1 MILPALDDTIV
12 ALSTGWS
19 AAPLGVLRLS
29 GPRALE
35 IACSAAGCAAAAP
48 PAGAPSLCET
58 VLRLPPDVELPAT
71 LLIFHAPRSY
81 TGQDVVEIHTVG
93 CLPLL
98 HELAGVLIDQGA
110 RRALPGEFTAR
121 AFLNGRLDAAQV
133 DGIFGLI
140 HAADGSAARLSARLS
155 RGLHARRLRDL
166 TGSLTDL
173 LALVEAGIDFVE
185 EEDIR
190 FITAEQLR
198 TAVNRLL
205 EDLSDLGGDARFRR
219 RAGMPHV
226 ALAGLPNAGKSTLFN
241 ALLGCERAITS
252 PVLGTTRD
260 VLSAEVLLGGVP
272 VVLQDCAGLGS
283 SPEELE
289 RAAHLAAELA
299 ADQADLVLW
308 VHDST
313 QPWTALEEVACARIP
328 QERRILVLSKQDQAG
343 GLDAAAR
350 GSGES
355 SAAGS
360 AGGAAPSPG
369 GSSLG
374 FVDKVFVSA
383 ARGLG
388 MDLLSSAIRR
398 ALGGRVA
405 APCGHAAEELR
416 EARVALVRLL
426 GLIRDQTGALRMPEL
441 AALELRSALE
451 RVRSVQHG
459 PLAEEVLGR
468 IFSQFCVGK

>member
-1 MILPALDDTIV
+1 MPPPVLDDTIV

-29 GPRALE
+29 GPRAIE
-35 IACSAAGCAAAAP
+35 IACGAAGGGLTAP
-48 PAGAPSLCET
+48 PEGTPSLCE
-58 VLRLPPDVELPAT
+58 VLLHLPPDVELPAT
-71 LLIFHAPRSY
+71 LLIFRAPRSY

-98 HELAGVLIDQGA
+98 RELAGLLIDRGA

-121 AFLNGRLDAAQV
+121 AFLNGRLDAARV

-140 HAADGSAARLSARLS
+140 HAADESAARLSARLS
-155 RGLHARRLRDL
+155 RGLHARRVRDL
-166 TGSLTDL
+166 GVRLTDL

-198 TAVNRLL
+198 TAVDRLL
-205 EDLSDLGGDARFRR
+205 EELSDLGGDARFRR

-260 VLSAEVLLGGVP
+260 VLSAELLLGGVP
-272 VVLQDCAGLGS
+272 VVLQDCAGLGA

-299 ADQADLVLW
+299 AEQADLVLW
-308 VHDST
+308 VHDCT
-313 QPWTALEEVACARIP
+313 QPWTALEEAACARIP
-328 QERRILVLSKQDQAG
+328 EERRILVLSKRDQAG
-343 GLDAAAR
+343 GRDAPAR
-350 GSGES
+350 VPGES
-355 SAAGS
+355 SPAPPAGDAAGS
-360 AGGAAPSPG
+360 LG

-374 FVDKVFVSA
+374 FVDRVIVSA

-388 MDLLSSAIRR
+388 LDLLSTAIQRV
-398 ALGGRVA
+398 LGGEAA
-405 APCGHAAEELR
+405 APSGHAVEELR
-416 EARVALVRLL
+416 EARAALLRLRE
-426 GLIRDQTGALRMPEL
+426 LIRDQTGALRTPEL

-451 RVRSVQHG
+451 RVRSAELG
-459 PLAEEVLGR
+459 PLTEEVLGR